1 MAGPISEPKV
11 SGQNWQKPSLV
22 RELSRQFGLALL
34 SAEKPWWHEPV
45 RHLNGDRRR

>member
-22 RELSRQFGLALL
+22 RGLSRQFWLALL
-34 SAEKPWWHEPV
+34 SAEKPWHEPV